1 MGKERENLKS
11 RMGFLFLAAG
21 CAIGLGNVWRFPF
34 IAGKYGGGA
43 FVLLYFFFLLAVGL
57 PILVMELAIGRAAR
71 RGIVGAYRDLEK
83 TAPTRFRWE
92 IPGMVFFAG
101 NLLLM
106 MFYTTISGWLLAYT
120 VRYCLCMEMT
130 DSVQI
135 FREMSSSTGGNLGAM
150 GSVVLLATLI
160 CSAGLRNGI
169 ERTTKW
175 MMSLLLLL
183 LLGLCGVAVTLPD
196 GMEGVKFLL
205 LPDFDKLFDA
215 GTGEAVIAALGQAFF
230 TLSIGIGSI
239 AIFGSYIDRQHSLSK
254 EGIWII
260 VLDTGVA
267 ILAGLLIF
275 PICFSFPGPDGP
287 VLESGPSL
295 IFVTLPKLFEVMQFG
310 SVFGAVF
317 FLFLTIAAMTT
328 VVAVFENLIA
338 FLIDEWHMNRK
349 VASLLNGV
357 VIFIL
362 SIPCALGF
370 GALSCVQPLGE
381 GSTILDFEDFLVSE
395 NLLPLGALYL
405 LCFCVFRYGWGWQNF
420 LNEANAG
427 EGVKFPACLGG
438 YLRWILPVVILA
450 VLINGYI
457 DRFF

>member
-57 PILVMELAIGRAAR
+57 PILVMALAIGRAAR

-135 FREMSSSTGGNLGAM
+135 FREMSSSTGENLGAM

-169 ERTTKW
+169 ERTPKW
-175 MMSLLLLL
+175 MM
-183 LLGLCGVAVTLPD
+183 
-196 GMEGVKFLL
+196 
-205 LPDFDKLFDA
+205 
-215 GTGEAVIAALGQAFF
+215 
-230 TLSIGIGSI
+230 
-239 AIFGSYIDRQHSLSK
+239 
-254 EGIWII
+254 
-260 VLDTGVA
+260 
-267 ILAGLLIF
+267 
-275 PICFSFPGPDGP
+275 
-287 VLESGPSL
+287 
-295 IFVTLPKLFEVMQFG
+295 
-310 SVFGAVF
+310 
-317 FLFLTIAAMTT
+317 
-328 VVAVFENLIA
+328 
-338 FLIDEWHMNRK
+338 
-349 VASLLNGV
+349 
-357 VIFIL
+357 
-362 SIPCALGF
+362 
-370 GALSCVQPLGE
+370 
-381 GSTILDFEDFLVSE
+381 
-395 NLLPLGALYL
+395 
-405 LCFCVFRYGWGWQNF
+405 
-420 LNEANAG
+420 
-427 EGVKFPACLGG
+427 
-438 YLRWILPVVILA
+438 
-450 VLINGYI
+450 
-457 DRFF
+457 